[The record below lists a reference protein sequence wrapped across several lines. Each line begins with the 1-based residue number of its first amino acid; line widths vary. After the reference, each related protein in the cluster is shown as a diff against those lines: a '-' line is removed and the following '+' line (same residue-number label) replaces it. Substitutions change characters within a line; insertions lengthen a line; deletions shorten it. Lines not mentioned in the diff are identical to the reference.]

1 MAAMSYSGVWGMGSG
16 SSWVQGLFWS
26 QEDIWGL
33 GRGGGCTALW
43 IYQRIVHP
51 KMANL
56 VTWFL
61 PQWTVIVG
69 LKLYLLLDFW
79 KFGALQSCL
88 WSCGGPGSPEG
99 LSEWRPALICSCGM
113 KGQVAQLSQTSLL
126 DGSSAPCGGQ
136 GQNGTGKR
144 PGPLH
149 SHDGFLGA
157 FQKVQ
162 VKLYQALSP
171 RKLGKHRPTRMPS
184 KVHWH
189 ILWKYKHRPYSSWAA
204 GGMVSLLCW
213 GVIETSTDRLTDS
226 KLYVF
231 ETPLD

>member
-1 MAAMSYSGVWGMGSG
+1 MAAMSCGGVWGMGSG

-33 GRGGGCTALW
+33 DKRGGCAALW

-51 KMANL
+51 KMAKL

-69 LKLYLLLDFW
+69 LKLYLLLGFW
-79 KFGALQSCL
+79 KFGDLCSCL
-88 WSCGGPGSPEG
+88 WPCGGPGSPEG
-99 LSEWRPALICSCGM
+99 LSEWRPALIYWCGM
-113 KGQVAQLSQTSLL
+113 KGQVARLSWISLL
-126 DGSSAPCGGQ
+126 GGSSAPCGRQ

-162 VKLYQALSP
+162 VK
-171 RKLGKHRPTRMPS
+171 
-184 KVHWH
+184 
-189 ILWKYKHRPYSSWAA
+189 
-204 GGMVSLLCW
+204 
-213 GVIETSTDRLTDS
+213 
-226 KLYVF
+226 
-231 ETPLD
+231 